1 MRLERT
7 KQTIVVLLLAVF
19 MTFVAIC
26 VTSCAGRSGAIVV
39 DKATTQKDHR
49 MAWWREAKFGMFIHW
64 GVYSVPAGEWNGT
77 IYPGISEWIM
87 SHADIPIDEYETLPP
102 KFNPVGFDAEK
113 WVKMAKNAGMKYI
126 VITSKHHDGFAMYD
140 SKISDYDI
148 VDSTPYGRDILK
160 ALSRECEKQ
169 GIRFCTYYSILD
181 WHHSSQEPR
190 QVEIDED
197 EEDNWEMYGM
207 NQMKPGRKE
216 EYRQYMKAQL
226 NEIISQYDP
235 GVLWF
240 DGGWV
245 EWWNHEDGR
254 DLHNYIRT
262 LKPDIIHNNRIG
274 IDEDLNEDYGT
285 PEQDIPPGG
294 LDYDWETCMTMN
306 DSWGYKRSDSNWKPT
321 KVLIFNLIDITS
333 KGGNYLLNVGPTAEG
348 LIPKPSVQ
356 RLKEIGAWL
365 NVNGEAIYET
375 KPWLKRKEGPTD
387 VSFINS
393 YEGDYE
399 DFVEPEYSS
408 QDILF
413 TSNGNTLYATC
424 LAWPEDSVIVKSLGT
439 RKLPDIRIRR
449 VSMLGI
455 KANLKW
461 SRSQGGLM
469 IKAPRERPCEYAY
482 VFKIILEK

>member
-1 MRLERT
+1 MKRLSFTFVCLVLAGIAVSGCEQSVRIDKLKEGLRLETEEQR
-7 KQTIVVLLLAVF
+7 
-19 MTFVAIC
+19 
-26 VTSCAGRSGAIVV
+26 
-39 DKATTQKDHR
+39 DER

-64 GVYSVPAGEWNGT
+64 GVYSVPAGEWKGT

-87 SHADIPIDEYETLPP
+87 SHADIPIDEYETLGP

-113 WVKMAKNAGMKYI
+113 WVKMAKNAGMKYV

-181 WHHSSQEPR
+181 WHHWSQEPR

-226 NEIISQYDP
+226 SEIISQYDP

-245 EWWNHEDGR
+245 EWWNYEDGR
-254 DLHNYIRT
+254 DLQNYIRT

-321 KVLIFNLIDITS
+321 KVLIFNLIDIAS
-333 KGGNYLLNVGPTAEG
+333 KGGNFLLNVGPTAEG
-348 LIPKPSVQ
+348 IIPKPSVR
-356 RLKEIGAWL
+356 RLREIGAWL
-365 NVNGEAIYET
+365 EVNGEAIYGT
-375 KPWLKRKEGPTD
+375 SPWRKRKEGPTD
-387 VSFINS
+387 ISFINS
-393 YEGDYE
+393 YEGDYA
-399 DFVEPEYSS
+399 DFVEPEYTAA
-408 QDILF
+408 DIAF
-413 TSNGNTLYATC
+413 TSKGDTVYAIF
-424 LAWPEDSVIVKSLGT
+424 LHWANEKVLVKSLGT
-439 RKLPDIRIRR
+439 QSIGDMRVES

-455 KANLKW
+455 DDDLKW
-461 SRSQGGLM
+461 EQSRDGLVVSFPG
-469 IKAPRERPCEYAY
+469 KLPCKYAY
-482 VFKIILEK
+482 VLKIQLKGE